1 MVVKKHRCL
10 AYARCRQNIT
20 MRMIRQQRMRM
31 QQCWHSPTL
40 LTSNVAVGRHCI
52 CWRAQSRMSAC
63 ESLQTAARLGGR
75 GSFAMWCRDSLRSWT
90 CSDARGRTRST
101 SGTSSLSRWRTPA
114 LAPQGAAARS
124 RLPATGLAFTG
135 RLESGRPAEGGADLA
150 GRADARLLTTD
161 GGGVAGGRRTTS

>member
-1 MVVKKHRCL
+1 MHVSPSRLLRGWGGAGLLPCGAGIPFEAGHAVTRAAGPVLHL
-10 AYARCRQNIT
+10 A
-20 MRMIRQQRMRM
+20 
-31 QQCWHSPTL
+31 PL
-40 LTSNVAVGRHCI
+40 HCP
-52 CWRAQSRMSAC
+52 A
-63 ESLQTAARLGGR
+63 GG
-75 GSFAMWCRDSLRSWT
+75 
-90 CSDARGRTRST
+90 
-101 SGTSSLSRWRTPA
+101 RTPA